1 MSSRFY
7 LLLSLLIVPV
17 HMLLWQLMSLI
28 DLPAAAFPLMAF
40 PALVCCVLQWWVR
53 RARIMSWGSLWVC
66 LLLPA
71 ISGIATPALYVANLP
86 GRISMEGLVIVFSL
100 AANVLCSI
108 LLLLLRGITC
118 TSSQK

>member
-1 MSSRFY
+1 
-7 LLLSLLIVPV
+7 
-17 HMLLWQLMSLI
+17 
-28 DLPAAAFPLMAF
+28 
-40 PALVCCVLQWWVR
+40 
-53 RARIMSWGSLWVC
+53 MSWGSLWVC

-86 GRISMEGLVIVFSL
+86 YRISMEGLVIVFSL

-108 LLLLLRGITC
+108 LLLLLRGITS